1 MVIYAVHPII
11 YAPAPIKPSYQTVL
25 PKQSLN
31 NCADGINMVIGYQ
44 K

>member
-1 MVIYAVHPII
+1 MVIYAPNHLCT
-11 YAPAPIKPSYQTVL
+11 YAHQTELSEFAL

-31 NCADGINMVIGYQ
+31 NCADGIDMVIHYQ

>member
-1 MVIYAVHPII
+1 MVNYEVHPII
-11 YAPAPIKPSYQTVL
+11 YPPTPIKPSYQFVL

-31 NCADGINMVIGYQ
+31 NCADGINMVINYQ